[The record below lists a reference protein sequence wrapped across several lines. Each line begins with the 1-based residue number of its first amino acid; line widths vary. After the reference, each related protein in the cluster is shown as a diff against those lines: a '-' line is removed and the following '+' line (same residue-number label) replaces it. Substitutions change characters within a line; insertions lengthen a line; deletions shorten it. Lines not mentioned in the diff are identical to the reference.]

1 MRQVGR
7 FLTTSVAAVSLIALS
22 FGAPQGA
29 WADREKES
37 GEYEHGKGE
46 YGHGKES
53 YGHGKS
59 ESGHDKESYGH
70 GRGGYGHDKGSGH
83 GKGYGGG
90 YGGGHGMGMGGW
102 HASTSHLLRHML
114 KHDKDIG
121 LKEDQVSKLKEMQ
134 LNLDRTRIKSEAD
147 IMVAERELRALIEDG
162 KSDLSAI
169 ESKLKQS
176 ESMEVAL
183 RLEAIKTRR
192 DALGLLTPEQR
203 EKIKEEHGGMMP
215 QHKVPG
221 MRGGH
226 GEQKDDARKE
236 DGMRSR

>member
-1 MRQVGR
+1 M
-7 FLTTSVAAVSLIALS
+7 
-22 FGAPQGA
+22 
-29 WADREKES
+29 
-37 GEYEHGKGE
+37 
-46 YGHGKES
+46 
-53 YGHGKS
+53 
-59 ESGHDKESYGH
+59 
-70 GRGGYGHDKGSGH
+70 
-83 GKGYGGG
+83 
-90 YGGGHGMGMGGW
+90 GMGGGW
-102 HASTSHLLRHML
+102 HASTGHLLRHML

-121 LKEDQVSKLKEMQ
+121 LKEDQVAKLKEMQ

-176 ESMEVAL
+176 ESMEAAL

-203 EKIKEEHGGMMP
+203 EKIKDEHGSMMP
-215 QHKVPG
+215 QHKVPS

-226 GEQKDDARKE
+226 GEGKGESKTH
-236 DGMRSR
+236 DGMRGH